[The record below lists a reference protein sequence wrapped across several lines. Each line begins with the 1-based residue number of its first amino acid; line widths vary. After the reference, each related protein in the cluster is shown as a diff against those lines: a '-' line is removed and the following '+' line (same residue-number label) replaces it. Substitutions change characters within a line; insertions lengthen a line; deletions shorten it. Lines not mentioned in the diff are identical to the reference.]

1 MEGEVADVVKYLSL
15 GLFGNACKTMM
26 CTPELSPICK
36 ELLIKE
42 IDNELEELCK
52 KRNNSILRQ
61 TKAEELVDFQ
71 MAKFIQQIEEKLPYS
86 TKPCRVFVAQTTRKE
101 LQMP

>member
-1 MEGEVADVVKYLSL
+1 MR
-15 GLFGNACKTMM
+15 
-26 CTPELSPICK
+26 TPALSPISK

-52 KRNNSILRQ
+52 KKNNSILRQ

-71 MAKFIQQIEEKLPYS
+71 MAKLIQEIKEKNSPTQPNPAEYLFLKQQEKSPRCLSGSKCQGNHHSYHPTS
-86 TKPCRVFVAQTTRKE
+86 KVS
-101 LQMP
+101 